1 MLNHLEDYIARHA
14 AATPDRVAVDDHGTV
29 YTYGQLWLMVQQEA
43 ARLRGNGYGSG
54 RFVFF
59 RTSQDV
65 HFIVTYLAVHLI
77 QAVAAPMGKDLPEAQ
92 LTELEARYH
101 DTLLPTDSSGM
112 AGIAD
117 VLFTTGTTGAQKG
130 VMLSHKALLADADNL
145 IAAQGFCADT
155 VFVIAGPLNHIGSVS
170 KMWPIWVV
178 GGSLVLLDGMR
189 DLDAF
194 FRAFDR
200 PVGKMATFLV
210 PTAIGMCLRFGR
222 DRLSQLAHRI
232 DFIETGAAA
241 IPQQCMDG
249 LCAALPHSRLYNTY
263 ASTETGI
270 VCTYDFAHGQHDPRC
285 LGRPMRHAEV
295 RIMPDG
301 RIACRGDMLMSGY
314 LDHDHTTEATLD
326 DGWLVTEDLG
336 ELDAEGHLLFK
347 GRRGEVINIGG
358 FKVSPLE
365 VEQAARTV
373 QGLSDCVCLTANSPL
388 LGHVLKLI
396 YTTDDGQ
403 PLAKP
408 QLARQLAARLERFKV
423 PALYEHVD
431 ALHYTFNGKIDRKY
445 YYHITD
451 KQ

>member
-43 ARLRGNGYGSG
+43 ARLRGNGYGPG

-155 VFVIAGPLNHIGSVS
+155 VFVIAGPLNHIGSLS
-170 KMWPIWVV
+170 KMWPVWVV

-232 DFIETGAAA
+232 DFIEVPPPFRSSVWMDSAPHCLIRASTTPTPRPRPVSSVLTTLPMDNTTPAASEGRCATPRCASCPTVASPAAA
-241 IPQQCMDG
+241 TC
-249 LCAALPHSRLYNTY
+249 
-263 ASTETGI
+263 
-270 VCTYDFAHGQHDPRC
+270 
-285 LGRPMRHAEV
+285 
-295 RIMPDG
+295 
-301 RIACRGDMLMSGY
+301 
-314 LDHDHTTEATLD
+314 
-326 DGWLVTEDLG
+326 
-336 ELDAEGHLLFK
+336 
-347 GRRGEVINIGG
+347 
-358 FKVSPLE
+358 
-365 VEQAARTV
+365 
-373 QGLSDCVCLTANSPL
+373 
-388 LGHVLKLI
+388 
-396 YTTDDGQ
+396 
-403 PLAKP
+403 
-408 QLARQLAARLERFKV
+408 
-423 PALYEHVD
+423 
-431 ALHYTFNGKIDRKY
+431 
-445 YYHITD
+445 
-451 KQ
+451 